1 MSTVRLLGWR
11 TVLGPITGNFSR
23 AEPTVS
29 QDAFGVG
36 RAFNDLYGERS
47 ECERWSM
54 ERVGRQRLWIMTTI
68 HHAKY
73 EAGQRVAS
81 RTGASEFAVM
91 RAPHAAR
98 RYAVDVEV
106 VGDHRCRGT
115 QARRRNRPT
124 TRHQCCQRLDLA
136 SDRCGVGVSG
146 LWWVSDILRG
156 MSLEGLEA
164 QVGQVLGMLGACMGP
179 RRRAVDGRVRG
190 R

>member
-1 MSTVRLLGWR
+1 MWAELST
-11 TVLGPITGNFSR
+11 TCTAS
-23 AEPTVS
+23 EVS
-29 QDAFGVG
+29 ANVVDGAG
-36 RAFNDLYGERS
+36 R
-47 ECERWSM
+47 
-54 ERVGRQRLWIMTTI
+54 RQPSWIMTTI

-73 EAGQRVAS
+73 DAGQRVAS

-115 QARRRNRPT
+115 QARRRNRPAHASPMLT
-124 TRHQCCQRLDLA
+124 RLDLA

-156 MSLEGLEA
+156 MSLEGLVA
-164 QVGQVLGMLGACMGP
+164 QVGQVLGDARSLYGTAPQGGGWSSTQALSAG
-179 RRRAVDGRVRG
+179 RDGIATAGVWLRAGDGRRL
-190 R
+190 RC